1 MAKGS
6 AKKTKKHESFKMSA
20 HKHPKDKV
28 MLYVVIAVLVGI
40 AIGYLL
46 QEPIITA
53 LGGVSTY

>member
-6 AKKTKKHESFKMSA
+6 AKKAKHQSFKISP

-28 MLYVVIAVLVGI
+28 MLYVVIAILVGI
-40 AIGYLL
+40 AIGWFL
-46 QEPIITA
+46 QEPIISA

>member
-6 AKKTKKHESFKMSA
+6 AKKVKHQSFKISP

-28 MLYVVIAVLVGI
+28 MLYVVVAILVGI
-40 AIGYLL
+40 AIGWFL

-53 LGGVSTY
+53 LGGVPTY